1 MRESVAELR
10 KVVWPTVPQLRTYFV
25 VVLIFVTFVIA
36 LVGLLDFGLGWALLR
51 IFG

>member
-1 MRESVAELR
+1 M
-10 KVVWPTVPQLRTYFV
+10 VWPTRLQMQTYFV
-25 VVLIFVTFVIA
+25 VVLVFVLFVIA